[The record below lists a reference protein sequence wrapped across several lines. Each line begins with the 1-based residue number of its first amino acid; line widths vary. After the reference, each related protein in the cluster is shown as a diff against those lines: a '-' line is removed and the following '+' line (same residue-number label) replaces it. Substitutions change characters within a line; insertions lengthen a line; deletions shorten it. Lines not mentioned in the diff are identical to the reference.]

1 LGIILKFANVQYVEM
16 NKEKLYSFKD
26 NKVVLKDDLNKYC
39 QLIKQLLIR
48 NVDKENKNEQGDSKK
63 IKFKW
68 I

>member
-1 LGIILKFANVQYVEM
+1 M

-63 IKFKW
+63 IKFK
-68 I
+68 

>member
-1 LGIILKFANVQYVEM
+1 MGIILKFANVQYVEM

-26 NKVVLKDDLNKYC
+26 KKVVLKDDLNKYC

-63 IKFKW
+63 IKFK
-68 I
+68 

>member
-1 LGIILKFANVQYVEM
+1 MGIILKFANVQYVEM

>member
-1 LGIILKFANVQYVEM
+1 MGIILKFANVQYVEM

-63 IKFKW
+63 IKFK
-68 I
+68 

>member
-63 IKFKW
+63 IKFK
-68 I
+68 